1 MDSAPAMIAFDD
13 PEKAFTPSGEKM
25 SAEPS
30 AFFQLYRLDERL
42 KGHEIL
48 VASSNNKAVENVSK
62 ELPAAKAVGRPTNEL
77 AYFKS
82 ISDLVHGSRKNR
94 SDEDDIDD
102 GEEDVT
108 PDPVETWGL
117 IAAVLG
123 NAKNRFAFHQSF
135 WWDEEFGFRLYLKA
149 AKGDSVVKEIKDTQ
163 GRIIERKTPEIVP
176 DRKST
181 RLNSSH

>member
-1 MDSAPAMIAFDD
+1 M
-13 PEKAFTPSGEKM
+13 
-25 SAEPS
+25 
-30 AFFQLYRLDERL
+30 R
-42 KGHEIL
+42 
-48 VASSNNKAVENVSK
+48 
-62 ELPAAKAVGRPTNEL
+62 
-77 AYFKS
+77 
-82 ISDLVHGSRKNR
+82 ISDWS
-94 SDEDDIDD
+94 SDVCSSDLDIDD

-163 GRIIERKTPEIVP
+163 GRIIERKTPAIVP
-176 DRKST
+176 AENPPSPQMAKANWMKARSRFLNIKKEVDAELKELEGVRQICLKIAELHRDRKLQ
-181 RLNSSH
+181 RQNSIN